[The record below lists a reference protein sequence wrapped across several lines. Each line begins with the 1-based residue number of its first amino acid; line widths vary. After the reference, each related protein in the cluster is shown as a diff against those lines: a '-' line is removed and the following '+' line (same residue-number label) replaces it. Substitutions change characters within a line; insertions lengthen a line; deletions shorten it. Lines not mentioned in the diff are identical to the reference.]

1 MEGRGGH
8 RLSILLL
15 FRAKKGPPNKRTIWF
30 FVDGRARLRDSK
42 SKRTRWARL
51 FVVSSS
57 IAFSLPEYRERIF
70 RYFFSSALF
79 DQLIISLIHQRT
91 PGEDGRDDDDVNDDG
106 LSTTRVTPESG
117 REEERFLV
125 LSSSSSSFFFFS
137 FESRARFPQHL

>member
-91 PGEDGRDDDDVNDDG
+91 LGEDGRDDDDDG
-106 LSTTRVTPESG
+106 LSTTRRVS
-117 REEERFLV
+117 RERQRRALLFGFV
-125 LSSSSSSFFFFS
+125 FFFVSLFFS
-137 FESRARFPQHL
+137 FESRTRFPQHL